1 MCKGESMRKSRF
13 ALSLLLSALVGGSLA
28 AQTVAE
34 DVLKAQGLQ
43 GIEFKNYVGPHKV
56 IESRA
61 SIQGIGTE
69 LGRQIK
75 GGALHAEYGQKY
87 RIVRVHDAT
96 SEKLSADLLILGPD
110 AGVDN
115 IRNLNWIVSAYLQ
128 QEFGYSVTDADL
140 LSDFVTRYNA
150 FYRGKLD
157 YIQATFIPAVGEN
170 VTAENAGIALSYTD
184 WPGKTRLLIPLRD
197 SLSKGLA
204 GGLNTEEVSNKDVV
218 KTMGDQP
225 ALDER
230 KKLADL
236 KEAEIVQEQKAI
248 VQAET
253 KASPAPSA
261 PGTTP
266 PSPTTTPPAK
276 PAPVPST
283 PTANS
288 TAPAATTPTTPA
300 PATKP
305 TTAPAALP
313 LDQAKQQLAA
323 RDQALQAERQ
333 DIVKQETKPTPAT
346 PTPAAAPAKPASTAA
361 FVKMTE
367 GSKTGQLWIVDTA
380 ANKVW
385 KKSQVNS
392 IRQPD
397 ALTFGAGILVVAGD
411 TKVDNGAIRLL
422 ILSPDD
428 GSILA
433 SGTDDV
439 AADTPL
445 VISGAQVL
453 ALAKGTGGLVLAA
466 FDANLKTVAKG
477 TDALSSLTD
486 VVSTASGI
494 YVQSAG
500 GTVIVLD
507 PTTLK
512 KKAALGE

>member
-1 MCKGESMRKSRF
+1 MLRLRF
-13 ALSLLLSALVGGSLA
+13 ALSLLLSALVGGSLT

-56 IESRA
+56 IESRV

-75 GGALHAEYGQKY
+75 AGALHAEYGQKY
-87 RIVRVHDAT
+87 RIVRVHDAAPD
-96 SEKLSADLLILGPD
+96 KLSADLLILGPD

-128 QEFGYSVTDADL
+128 QEFGYAPADADL

-204 GGLNTEEVSNKDVV
+204 GGLNTEEVSNKEIV
-218 KTMGDQP
+218 KSMDDQP

-253 KASPAPSA
+253 KAPTT

-266 PSPTTTPPAK
+266 PSPTTNPPA
-276 PAPVPST
+276 AQ
-283 PTANS
+283 AS
-288 TAPAATTPTTPA
+288 TAPAAAPATSAPASAPAPAATPASAAAPVATPTPA
-300 PATKP
+300 P
-305 TTAPAALP
+305 ALP

-333 DIVKQETKPTPAT
+333 DIVQQETKATPAPAPTPA
-346 PTPAAAPAKPASTAA
+346 PTKPASTAA

-367 GSKTGQLWIVDTA
+367 GSKTGQLWILDTA
-380 ANKVW
+380 ADKVW

-392 IRQPD
+392 IRQSNAPS
-397 ALTFGAGILVVAGD
+397 FGAGVLVVAGD

-428 GSILA
+428 GAILA
-433 SGTDDV
+433 TGTDDV
-439 AADTPL
+439 VADTPL
-445 VISGAQVL
+445 VISGNQVL
-453 ALAKGTGGLVLAA
+453 ALVKGTSGLVLAA
-466 FDANLKTVAKG
+466 FDTSLKTVAKG

-486 VVSTASGI
+486 VVPTASGI
-494 YVQSAG
+494 YVQAAG
-500 GTVIVLD
+500 GTVLLLD